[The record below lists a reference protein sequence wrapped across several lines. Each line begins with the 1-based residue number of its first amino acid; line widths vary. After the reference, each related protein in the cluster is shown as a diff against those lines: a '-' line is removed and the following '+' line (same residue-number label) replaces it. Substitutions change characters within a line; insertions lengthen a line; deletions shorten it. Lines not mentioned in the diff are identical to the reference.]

1 MVSEPWIAE
10 PNQTSSPESLATS
23 VAPSTAAE
31 KTKYRQDAQR
41 LLADIISLRDDLSTK
56 AINLWAALG
65 FEQSLLTIEKGD
77 QQYGNGNYLQ
87 SITSYQRALDELSAL
102 SLQAV
107 TTLDATKQASFVA
120 IESASNESDIIT
132 ASDNASL
139 AMAIDPQDP
148 KVQLLAQRAKR
159 LPELIALLE
168 DANQF
173 AQEGDLEKA
182 KSLYEQALTIDP
194 VHIKTQSA
202 LTSTTQLII
211 NNKFSNLMSA
221 GFFALDKQQF
231 TEARLKFNEAQAL
244 FPNELSAERALNQV
258 DGQES
263 QKLVDDKMFFAN
275 QFESNEEWQKALT
288 IYDELLATD
297 ATLITAKVRRI
308 SVSVRASLNN
318 QIEEILKAPLSLSA
332 TNVFQTGQQVLADA
346 QNIPDAGQVLL
357 RQIKQLE
364 TVLAASQI
372 PVKVTVQS
380 DGLTEVIIYRIGNLN
395 RFKETSV
402 LLKPGNYVAVG
413 KRKGYRDV
421 RSRFIVGNQSVID
434 PVIVICIDVI

>member
-1 MVSEPWIAE
+1 M
-10 PNQTSSPESLATS
+10 T
-23 VAPSTAAE
+23 
-31 KTKYRQDAQR
+31 
-41 LLADIISLRDDLSTK
+41 
-56 AINLWAALG
+56 
-65 FEQSLLTIEKGD
+65 
-77 QQYGNGNYLQ
+77 
-87 SITSYQRALDELSAL
+87 
-102 SLQAV
+102 
-107 TTLDATKQASFVA
+107 
-120 IESASNESDIIT
+120 
-132 ASDNASL
+132 
-139 AMAIDPQDP
+139 
-148 KVQLLAQRAKR
+148 
-159 LPELIALLE
+159 
-168 DANQF
+168 
-173 AQEGDLEKA
+173 
-182 KSLYEQALTIDP
+182 
-194 VHIKTQSA
+194 
-202 LTSTTQLII
+202 
-211 NNKFSNLMSA
+211 
-221 GFFALDKQQF
+221 
-231 TEARLKFNEAQAL
+231 
-244 FPNELSAERALNQV
+244 
-258 DGQES
+258 
-263 QKLVDDKMFFAN
+263 N

-288 IYDELLATD
+288 IYDELLDTD

-395 RFKETSV
+395 RFKEASV